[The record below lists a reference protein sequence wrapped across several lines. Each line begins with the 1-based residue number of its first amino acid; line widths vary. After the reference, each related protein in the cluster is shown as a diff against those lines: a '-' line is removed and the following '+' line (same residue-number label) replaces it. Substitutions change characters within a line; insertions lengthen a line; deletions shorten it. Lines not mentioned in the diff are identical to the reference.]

1 MTTLLL
7 TLVAALLL
15 DRLLGEPRRW
25 HPLVGFG
32 RLVTWLESDLNACHA
47 GSPSGEP
54 VRLKP
59 HLQYNFAA
67 SSGALCWDR
76 LKQRLRGLI
85 SVVLLTLPFTGLLLY
100 IYQWQTI
107 AIVVNVLVLYL
118 AIGAR
123 SLVEH
128 AYQVRDALREKNMDL
143 ARTRTGYLVSRDT
156 EHMKP
161 QDMARATIESTLENG
176 SDALFAPMFW
186 FLIAGAPGVLFY
198 RLVNTLDAMWGYKT
212 PRYRHFGWAAARLD
226 DVLNFIPAR
235 LTALSYACT
244 GKFVSAIQC
253 WLKQADKCASPNAG
267 PVMAAGA
274 GALALQLGGPASY
287 HGQMQ
292 HRPQLGAGSLPEAE
306 DIDQAV
312 NLLRR
317 SLWLWLVL
325 LALIWGGIQFA

>member
-1 MTTLLL
+1 MTILFL

-15 DRLLGEPRRW
+15 DRLLGEPRYA

-32 RLVTWLESDLNACHA
+32 RLVSWLEKKFNSIENGWGAHNA
-47 GSPSGEP
+47 GSPSGKQM
-54 VRLKP
+54 RLKP
-59 HLQYNFAA
+59 HLQ
-67 SSGALCWDR
+67 
-76 LKQRLRGLI
+76 LKQKLRGILAVAI
-85 SVVLLTLPFTGLLLY
+85 LTLPFTGLLLFVS
-100 IYQWQTI
+100 QWQ
-107 AIVVNVLVLYL
+107 VVAVFVNAVILYL

-128 AYQVRDALREKNMDL
+128 AVQVRDALLEKNMDL

-156 EHMKP
+156 AHMKS

-176 SDALFAPMFW
+176 CDALFAPIFW
-186 FLIAGAPGVLFY
+186 FLLAGAPGVLFY

-212 PRYRHFGWAAARLD
+212 PRYRDFGWAAARLD

-244 GKFVSAIQC
+244 GKFVRAMQC
-253 WLKQADKCASPNAG
+253 WLKQAGRCASPNAG

-274 GALALQLGGPASY
+274 GALALQLGGPAVY
-287 HGQMQ
+287 HGQTQ
-292 HRPQLGAGSLPEAE
+292 DRPQLGTGSLPEVE

-317 SLWLWLVL
+317 SLWLWLAL
-325 LALIWGGIQFA
+325 LGFVWGGLQFA

>member
-1 MTTLLL
+1 MTILLL

-15 DRLLGEPRRW
+15 DRLLGEPRHA

-32 RLVTWLESDLNACHA
+32 RLATWLESGLNAHYA
-47 GSPSGEP
+47 GSSSGEP

-59 HLQYNFAA
+59 HLQ
-67 SSGALCWDR
+67 S
-76 LKQRLRGLI
+76 KQRLYGALG
-85 SVVLLTLPFTGLLLY
+85 VVLLTLPPISLLLF
-100 IYQWQTI
+100 IQQWHELTLF
-107 AIVVNVLVLYL
+107 VNVVILYL

-128 AYQVRDALREKNMDL
+128 AYKVRDALLKKNMDL

-156 EHMKP
+156 VHMKP

-176 SDALFAPMFW
+176 SDALFAPLFW

-212 PRYRHFGWAAARLD
+212 SRYRHFGWAAARLD

-253 WLKQADKCASPNAG
+253 WLNQADKCASPNAG

-274 GALALQLGGPASY
+274 GALALQLGGPAIY
-287 HGQMQ
+287 HGQPED
-292 HRPQLGAGSLPEAE
+292 RPQLGTGSLPEVK

>member
-15 DRLLGEPRRW
+15 DRLLGESRRW

-32 RLVTWLESDLNACHA
+32 RLVTWLERGLNADHA
-47 GSPSGEP
+47 GSASGEY

-59 HLQYNFAA
+59 YLQ
-67 SSGALCWDR
+67 
-76 LKQRLRGLI
+76 LKQKLYGAFG
-85 SVVLLTLPFTGLLLY
+85 VALLTLPFTGLLLY
-100 IYQWQTI
+100 VGQWQTI
-107 AIVVNVLVLYL
+107 AIVVNILVLYL

-123 SLVEH
+123 SLIEH
-128 AYQVRDALREKNMDL
+128 ARQVRDALLENNREL

-156 EHMKP
+156 AHMNE
-161 QDMARATIESTLENG
+161 QEIARATIESTLENG
-176 SDALFAPMFW
+176 SDALFAPLFW
-186 FLIAGAPGVLFY
+186 FLLAGAPGALFY

-212 PRYRHFGWAAARLD
+212 PRYRYFGWAAARLD

-235 LTALSYACT
+235 LTALTYAVA
-244 GKFVSAIQC
+244 GKFVNAMQC
-253 WLKQADKCASPNAG
+253 WFTQAGQCASPNAG

-274 GALALQLGGPASY
+274 GALALRLGGPAVY
-287 HGQMQ
+287 HGQAED
-292 HRPQLGAGSLPEAE
+292 RPQLGMGSLPGVE

-317 SLWLWLVL
+317 SLGLWLL
-325 LALIWGGIQFA
+325 MLILIWGGLQLA

>member
-15 DRLLGEPRRW
+15 DRLLGESRHW

-32 RLVTWLESDLNACHA
+32 CLAVCMEHGLNGHYV
-47 GSPSGEP
+47 GSPSGEH

-59 HLQYNFAA
+59 HLQ
-67 SSGALCWDR
+67 
-76 LKQRLRGLI
+76 LKQRLYGALN
-85 SVVLLTLPFTGLLLY
+85 VALLTLPPISLLLF
-100 IYQWQTI
+100 IQQWHELTLL
-107 AIVVNVLVLYL
+107 VNVVILYL

-128 AYQVRDALREKNMDL
+128 AYKVRDALREKNMDL

-156 EHMKP
+156 AHMNK

-176 SDALFAPMFW
+176 CDALFAPIFW
-186 FLIAGAPGVLFY
+186 FLLAGAPGVLFY
-198 RLVNTLDAMWGYKT
+198 RLVNTLDAMWGYRT
-212 PRYRHFGWAAARLD
+212 PRYCDFGWAAARLD

-235 LTALSYACT
+235 LTALTYAVA
-244 GKFVSAIQC
+244 GKFMNAMQC
-253 WLKQADKCASPNAG
+253 WFNQAGQCASPNAG

-274 GALALQLGGPASY
+274 GALALQLGGPAVY

-292 HRPQLGAGSLPEAE
+292 DRPQLGMGLLPETD

-317 SLWLWLVL
+317 GLWLWLAL
-325 LALIWGGIQFA
+325 LTLIWGGVQFA

>member
-1 MTTLLL
+1 MTVLLL

-15 DRLLGEPRRW
+15 DRLLGEVRHA

-32 RLVTWLESDLNACHA
+32 WLATKLEGNLNITPVGAA
-47 GSPSGEP
+47 SAAQ

-59 HLQYNFAA
+59 YLQRL
-67 SSGALCWDR
+67 SGAL
-76 LKQRLRGLI
+76 GL
-85 SVVLLTLPFTGLLLY
+85 VLLTLPLTSLILYIEQWQAIALLLN
-100 IYQWQTI
+100 IG
-107 AIVVNVLVLYL
+107 VLYL

-123 SLVEH
+123 SLIEH
-128 AYQVRDALREKNMDL
+128 AYQVRDALLKKDMPL
-143 ARTRTGYLVSRDT
+143 ARRYTSYLVSRDT
-156 EHMKP
+156 EKMKP

-176 SDALFAPMFW
+176 NDALFAPLFW

-226 DVLNFIPAR
+226 DLLNFIPAR
-235 LTALSYACT
+235 LTALSYAVT
-244 GKFVSAIQC
+244 GKFINAMRC
-253 WLKQADKCASPNAG
+253 WFTQAKQCASPNAG

-274 GALALQLGGPASY
+274 GALALQLGGAAVY

-292 HRPQLGAGSLPEAE
+292 ERPQLGYGSLPIAE

-312 NLLRR
+312 KLLRR
-317 SLWLWLVL
+317 SLGLWVFVL
-325 LALIWGGIQFA
+325 ILIWGGLQLA